1 MHEPQGNAFDEVLAV
16 TKGVFSVSQLCT
28 ALSRTTSAAGL
39 YIEGGITTNVADAAA
54 VRFMKRVSA
63 AWAARMD
70 Q

>member
-1 MHEPQGNAFDEVLAV
+1 MYEPQGNAFDEVIADR
-16 TKGVFSVSQLCT
+16 KGVFSAGQLYN

-39 YIEGGITTNVADAAA
+39 YIKGGITTNVVDAAA
-54 VRFMKRVSA
+54 VRFVKRVSA